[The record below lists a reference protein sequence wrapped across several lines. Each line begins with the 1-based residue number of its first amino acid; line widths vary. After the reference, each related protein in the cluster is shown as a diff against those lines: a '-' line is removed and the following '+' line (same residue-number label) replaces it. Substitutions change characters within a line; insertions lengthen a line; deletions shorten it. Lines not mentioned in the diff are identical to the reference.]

1 MKEYTTKEMKA
12 GEPEFVKEERTPP
25 MGHGPL
31 GAKPESKAVLEN
43 KRGRYYVK
51 DFNGQRLAVFLSEKE
66 AKDYINE
73 L

>member
-1 MKEYTTKEMKA
+1 
-12 GEPEFVKEERTPP
+12 

-31 GAKPESKAVLEN
+31 GETTESKAVLEH